1 MTHHRRVAQIQAIVF
16 DVNETLSDLRPLRQR
31 FVDVGAD
38 EHEAELWFTA
48 LLRDG
53 FALTSV
59 GEAVTFA
66 EIGREALRSQL
77 RGRLVDRELDGA
89 VEHVMAGFLGLG
101 LHPDVPT
108 GIRSLRAAGLRLLTL
123 SNGAVTVAERLLEA
137 AGLRTDFEQ
146 VLSVEDA
153 GLWKPAGRAYAL
165 AVRRTGLAPD
175 ELLMVAVHPWDLH
188 GASRAGLRTAW
199 LDRDGGRY
207 PAYFQTP
214 DLVVQEVGALV
225 DLLAT

>member
-1 MTHHRRVAQIQAIVF
+1 MTHHRGVTQIKAIVF

-31 FVDVGAD
+31 FVEVGAD
-38 EHEAELWFTA
+38 EHEAELWFAA

-66 EIGREALRSQL
+66 EIGREALRARL
-77 RGRLVDRELDGA
+77 RGRRLDRELDGA

-101 LHPDVPT
+101 LHPDVPS
-108 GIRSLRAAGLRLLTL
+108 GIRALRAAGLRLLTL
-123 SNGAVTVAERLLEA
+123 SNGAVTVAERLLAA
-137 AGLRTDFEQ
+137 AGLRAEFEQ

-165 AVRRTGLAPD
+165 AARRTGLATD

-199 LDRDGGRY
+199 LDRVGGHF
-207 PAYFQTP
+207 PTYFQAP

-225 DLLAT
+225 DVLAT

>member
-1 MTHHRRVAQIQAIVF
+1 MTHHRGVTQIKAIVF

-31 FVDVGAD
+31 FVEVGAD

-66 EIGREALRSQL
+66 EIGRETLRARL
-77 RGRLVDRELDGA
+77 RGRRLDRELDGA

-101 LHPDVPT
+101 LNPDVPS
-108 GIRSLRAAGLRLLTL
+108 GVRALRAAGLRLLTL
-123 SNGAVTVAERLLEA
+123 SNGAVHVAERLLEA
-137 AGLRTDFEQ
+137 AGLRAEFEQ
-146 VLSVEDA
+146 VLSVDDA
-153 GLWKPAGRAYAL
+153 GLWKPAGRAYTL
-165 AVRRTGLAPD
+165 AVRQTGLVPD

-207 PAYFQTP
+207 PAYFQAP
-214 DLVVQEVGALV
+214 DFVVREIGALV
-225 DLLAT
+225 DVLAM